1 MRRPLRWHRLP
12 SRRISSKM
20 VNVGA
25 VVAVT
30 PSYGIGQSGTLP
42 WVAAGTFLPSDLKY
56 FRQITAATADPN
68 KMNVALMGRRTWL
81 GIPEKN
87 RPLKNRL
94 NMVITSN
101 EEFIKSLPEGVM
113 VAKSLD
119 NAIDIVTNSSQL
131 IEKIESVII
140 VGGVRLFEEALLHP
154 KCTSYHVT
162 ELDTEFPCDTYL
174 TQTNIDK
181 LKSLK
186 PKSMSESITEN
197 GVTFRMKIFSNC

>member
-1 MRRPLRWHRLP
+1 
-12 SRRISSKM
+12 
-20 VNVGA
+20 
-25 VVAVT
+25 
-30 PSYGIGQSGTLP
+30 
-42 WVAAGTFLPSDLKY
+42 
-56 FRQITAATADPN
+56 
-68 KMNVALMGRRTWL
+68 
-81 GIPEKN
+81 
-87 RPLKNRL
+87 
-94 NMVITSN
+94 MVITSN

-181 LKSLK
+181 LKSLE
-186 PKSMSESITEN
+186 PKSISESITEN

>member
-1 MRRPLRWHRLP
+1 
-12 SRRISSKM
+12 M

-101 EEFIKSLPEGVM
+101 EEFIML
-113 VAKSLD
+113 
-119 NAIDIVTNSSQL
+119 
-131 IEKIESVII
+131 
-140 VGGVRLFEEALLHP
+140 
-154 KCTSYHVT
+154 
-162 ELDTEFPCDTYL
+162 
-174 TQTNIDK
+174 
-181 LKSLK
+181 
-186 PKSMSESITEN
+186 
-197 GVTFRMKIFSNC
+197 